1 VKKIGIEEHFYTE
14 GYINYLRSRK
24 EAPRREIIEQNG
36 KKMERNWMSASVF
49 RIMDPEQPSKISDLG
64 EGRLKEMDEAGMDM
78 QVLSLSFPGVEA
90 FDAADATAVAKD
102 TNDEISEVVKKYP
115 KRFTAYAT
123 IAPQDP
129 QAAADELERAAKK
142 LGLKR
147 VLINSNIRGEYLD
160 DKKYWVILER
170 AEALDVPIYI
180 HPRQP
185 SADMLKPYLA
195 YPGLANAMLGFA
207 AETSL
212 HAMRLILS
220 GVFDKY
226 PKLKIILGHMGE
238 AIPFWLWRLDSRLLE
253 EKESDAATAMF
264 YKDRKKDPSQY
275 FRDNFYVTTS
285 GMYWEPPLQFVLSV
299 LGADKILFAGD
310 YPYESLKDAVQF
322 IDSAVISDSDKEKI
336 CYKNAEKLL
345 HL

>member
-1 VKKIGIEEHFYTE
+1 MKKIAIEEHFYTE

-36 KKMERNWMSASVF
+36 KKMERNWLSANAF
-49 RIMDPEQPSKISDLG
+49 RLIDPEQPSKITDLG
-64 EGRLKEMDEAGMDM
+64 EGRLKEMDETGIDM
-78 QVLSLSFPGVEA
+78 QVLSLSFPGIEA
-90 FDAADATAVAKD
+90 FDASDATAVAK
-102 TNDEISEVVKKYP
+102 TVNDELSEAVKRYP
-115 KRFTAYAT
+115 ERFAGFAT
-123 IAPQDP
+123 IAPQNP
-129 QAAADELERAAKK
+129 QAAADELERAVNK
-142 LGLKR
+142 LGFKR
-147 VLINSNIRGEYLD
+147 LLINSNIRGEYLD

-212 HAMRLILS
+212 HAMRMILS

-226 PKLKIILGHMGE
+226 PGLKIILGHMGE

-253 EKESDAATAMF
+253 EKESDPATAMF
-264 YKDRKKDPSQY
+264 YKDLKKNPSQY
-275 FRDNFYVTTS
+275 FKDNFYVTTS
-285 GMYWEPPLQFVLSV
+285 GMHWEPSLKFVLSV
-299 LGADKILFAGD
+299 LGADKILFAAD
-310 YPYESLKDAVQF
+310 YPYESSKDAVQF
-322 IDSAVISDSDKEKI
+322 IESAAISDGDKAKI
-336 CYKNAEKLL
+336 CHLNAEKLL
-345 HL
+345 SL